1 MKAGGY
7 RIGASPHKTMTTT
20 LSILSIFGGA
30 MLILFGMKLAGEG
43 LQRAAGAKL
52 RNFLLTAT
60 DNRLKGVG
68 VGAAITALLQSSSAT
83 TVMLVGFVGSGLM
96 GLTQTMGV
104 ILGADIGTTI
114 TVQIIAFKVYDYA
127 IGLVGLGIVITFLDR
142 SGKWKDVGQALL
154 GFGLVFLALKILI
167 DTFEPVSQNPF
178 MREFLLGLSKDPFAG
193 IIISALLTALFQS
206 SAATLGIAL
215 TAAHSG
221 ILGIEA
227 AVPIVLGANIG
238 TTVTAIIS
246 SLGATVDAKRVAMA
260 HVLFKVV
267 GVLLVIPFLGFF
279 TTLVGHSSPDAARQV
294 ANAHTFFNI
303 GIAVLFLP
311 FTGPFTRFV
320 SALLP
325 QSFAPERFGPKYL
338 DPIVLTSPSLALVQ
352 ATRESLRSA
361 DIVQEMLV
369 RSIEVF
375 ENDNVSLL
383 EEIQERDDD
392 VDLLDR
398 EVKFFIIK
406 LSKESLSD
414 EQARREQEIM
424 LFSDNIENIGD
435 VIDKNLMELAKKKI
449 KGGLMFSKDG
459 MEEIKALHRKVLENF
474 QMGVAAFAGS
484 DNELARRL
492 VTHKQKLS
500 ELERDLR
507 QSHINRLY
515 KGHRESIDTSAIHLD
530 VLTNLK
536 RINSYITNVAYP
548 IMEREKE

>member
-1 MKAGGY
+1 M
-7 RIGASPHKTMTTT
+7 REPVTDMTDMTTT
-20 LSILSIFGGA
+20 ISILSLFGGA
-30 MLILFGMKLAGEG
+30 MLILFGMKLAGDG
-43 LQRAAGAKL
+43 LQRAVGARL

-104 ILGADIGTTI
+104 ILGADIGTTF

-127 IGLVGLGIVITFLDR
+127 IGLVGLGALITFLGRR
-142 SGKWKDVGQALL
+142 SRWKDAGQAIL
-154 GFGLVFLALKILI
+154 GFGFVFFALKILI
-167 DTFEPVSQNPF
+167 DTFEPVSHNPL
-178 MREFLLGLSKDPFAG
+178 MKDFLLGLSKDPFAG
-193 IIISALLTALFQS
+193 IIIAAVLTALFQS

-246 SLGATVDAKRVAMA
+246 SLGATVDAKRVAFA
-260 HVLFKVV
+260 HVLFKVI
-267 GVLLVIPFLGFF
+267 GVLLVLPFLDFF

-311 FTGPFTRFV
+311 FTGPFTRLV
-320 SALLP
+320 TTLLP
-325 QSFAPERFGPKYL
+325 PSLAPERFGPKYL
-338 DPIVLTSPSLALVQ
+338 DPIVLASPTLALVQ
-352 ATRESLRSA
+352 ATRETLRNA

-369 RSIEVF
+369 KSIEVF
-375 ENDNVSLL
+375 DNDSVSTL
-383 EEIQERDDD
+383 EGIQEMDDD
-392 VDLLDR
+392 VDILDR
-398 EVKFFIIK
+398 EVKLFIIK

-424 LFSDNIENIGD
+424 LFSDNLENIGD
-435 VIDKNLMELAKKKI
+435 VIDKNIMELAKKKI
-449 KGGLMFSKDG
+449 KGGLKFSKEG
-459 MEEIKALHRKVLENF
+459 MEEIRALHKKVIENY
-474 QMGVAAFAGS
+474 QMGVAAFTAS
-484 DNELARRL
+484 DHELARRL
-492 VTHKQKLS
+492 ITHKQKMT

-507 QSHINRLY
+507 QAHITRLY
-515 KGHRESIDTSAIHLD
+515 KGHKESIDTSAIHLD

-536 RINSYITNVAYP
+536 RINSYITNAAYP
-548 IMEREKE
+548 ILEQEKD

>member
-1 MKAGGY
+1 
-7 RIGASPHKTMTTT
+7 MTTT
-20 LSILSIFGGA
+20 LSILSIFGAA

-127 IGLVGLGIVITFLDR
+127 IGLVGLGIMISFLGR
-142 SGKWKDVGQALL
+142 SSRWKDVGQALL

-178 MREFLLGLSKDPFAG
+178 MKDFLLGLSKDPFAG

-246 SLGATVDAKRVAMA
+246 SLGGTVDARRVAMA
-260 HVLFKVV
+260 HVLFKVI
-267 GVLLVIPFLGFF
+267 GVLIVLPFLGFF
-279 TTLVGHSSPDAARQV
+279 TTLVGQSSPDAARQI

-303 GIAVLFLP
+303 GIAILFLP

-361 DIVQEMLV
+361 DIVQEMLS

-375 ENDNVSLL
+375 ENDNVALL

-435 VIDKNLMELAKKKI
+435 VIDKNLMELARKKI
-449 KGGLMFSKDG
+449 KGALSFSKDG
-459 MEEIKALHRKVLENF
+459 MEEIKVLHAKVLENF

-500 ELERDLR
+500 ELEKDLR
-507 QSHINRLY
+507 QAHINRLY
-515 KGHRESIDTSAIHLD
+515 QGHKESIDTSAIHLD

-548 IMEREKE
+548 ILEREKD

>member
-1 MKAGGY
+1 
-7 RIGASPHKTMTTT
+7 MTTT
-20 LSILSIFGGA
+20 LSILSLFGA
-30 MLILFGMKLAGEG
+30 SMLILFGMKLAGEG

-83 TVMLVGFVGSGLM
+83 TVMLVGFVGAGLM

-114 TVQIIAFKVYDYA
+114 TVQIIAFKVYDYS
-127 IGLVGLGIVITFLDR
+127 IGLVGLGIIISFLGR
-142 SGKWKDVGQALL
+142 SGRWKDVGQALL

-178 MREFLLGLSKDPFAG
+178 MKEFLLGLSKDPFAG
-193 IIISALLTALFQS
+193 IIIAAILTALFQS

-279 TTLVGHSSPDAARQV
+279 TTLVGNSSPDAARQV

-311 FTGPFTRFV
+311 FTGPFTKFV

-361 DIVQEMLV
+361 DIVHEMLS

-375 ENDNVSLL
+375 ENGNVALL

-500 ELERDLR
+500 ELEKDLR

-515 KGHRESIDTSAIHLD
+515 QGHKESIDTSAIHLD

-548 IMEREKE
+548 ILEREKE

>member
-1 MKAGGY
+1 
-7 RIGASPHKTMTTT
+7 MTTT
-20 LSILSIFGGA
+20 LSILSIFGAA

-127 IGLVGLGIVITFLDR
+127 IGLVGLGIMISFLGR
-142 SGKWKDVGQALL
+142 SSRWKDVGQALL

-178 MREFLLGLSKDPFAG
+178 MKDFLLGLSKDPFAG

-246 SLGATVDAKRVAMA
+246 SLGGTVDARRVAMA
-260 HVLFKVV
+260 HVLFKVI
-267 GVLLVIPFLGFF
+267 GVLIVLPFLGFF
-279 TTLVGHSSPDAARQV
+279 TTLVGQSSPDAARQV

-311 FTGPFTRFV
+311 FTGPFTRVV

-361 DIVQEMLV
+361 DIVQEMLS

-375 ENDNVSLL
+375 ENDNVALL

-435 VIDKNLMELAKKKI
+435 VIDKNLMELARKKI
-449 KGGLMFSKDG
+449 KGALSFSKDG
-459 MEEIKALHRKVLENF
+459 MEEIKVL
-474 QMGVAAFAGS
+474 
-484 DNELARRL
+484 
-492 VTHKQKLS
+492 
-500 ELERDLR
+500 
-507 QSHINRLY
+507 
-515 KGHRESIDTSAIHLD
+515 HLD

-548 IMEREKE
+548 ILEREKD

>member
-1 MKAGGY
+1 
-7 RIGASPHKTMTTT
+7 MTTT
-20 LSILSIFGGA
+20 LSILSLFGGV

-114 TVQIIAFKVYDYA
+114 TVQLIAFKVYDYS
-127 IGLVGLGIVITFLDR
+127 IGLVGLGLSISFLSR
-142 SGKWKDVGQALL
+142 SGRWKDIGQAIL
-154 GFGLVFLALKILI
+154 GFGFVFFALKILL

-178 MREFLLGLSKDPFAG
+178 MKDFLLGLSKDPFAG
-193 IIISALLTALFQS
+193 IIISAILTALFHS

-221 ILGIEA
+221 ILSIEA

-246 SLGATVDAKRVAMA
+246 SLGASVDAKRVAMA
-260 HVLFKVV
+260 HVLFKAA
-267 GVLLVIPFLGFF
+267 GVILVIPFLGPF
-279 TTLVGHSSPDAARQV
+279 TDLVHGSSPDAARQV

-303 GIAVLFLP
+303 GIAILFLP
-311 FTGPFTRFV
+311 FTGPFTRLV

-325 QSFAPERFGPKYL
+325 QSLAPERFGPKYL
-338 DPIVLTSPSLALVQ
+338 DPIVLTSPTLALVQ

-361 DIVQEMLV
+361 DVVQEMLNK
-369 RSIEVF
+369 SIEVL
-375 ENDNVSLL
+375 ENDDLSLL
-383 EEIQERDDD
+383 EYIQERDDD

-398 EVKFFIIK
+398 EVKLFLIK
-406 LSKESLSD
+406 LSRETLSE
-414 EQARREQEIM
+414 EQARRELEIM

-435 VIDKNLMELAKKKI
+435 VIDKNIMELARKKI
-449 KGGLMFSKDG
+449 KGGLKFSKDG
-459 MEEIKALHRKVLENF
+459 MEEIKSLHRKVLENY
-474 QMGVAAFAGS
+474 QMGVAAFTGS
-484 DNELARRL
+484 DTELARRL

-507 QSHINRLY
+507 QAHINRLY
-515 KGHRESIDTSAIHLD
+515 KGHKESIDTSAIHLD

-548 IMEREKE
+548 ILEREKD

>member
-1 MKAGGY
+1 
-7 RIGASPHKTMTTT
+7 
-20 LSILSIFGGA
+20 

-60 DNRLKGVG
+60 GNRFKGVG

-114 TVQIIAFKVYDYA
+114 TVQLLAFKVYDYA
-127 IGLVGLGIVITFLDR
+127 IGIVGLGIITAFLGR
-142 SGKWKDVGQALL
+142 SGRWKDIGQAIL
-154 GFGLVFLALKILI
+154 GFGFVFFALKLLI
-167 DTFEPVSQNPF
+167 DTFEPVSQNPL
-178 MREFLLGLSKDPFAG
+178 MKEFLLGFSKDPFAG

-221 ILGIEA
+221 ILSIEA

-238 TTVTAIIS
+238 TTVTAIVS

-260 HVLFKVV
+260 NVLFKVV
-267 GVLLVIPFLGFF
+267 GVLLVLPFLGFF
-279 TTLVGHSSPDAARQV
+279 TTLVGSSSPDAARQV

-311 FTGPFTRFV
+311 FTGPFTRLV

-338 DPIVLTSPSLALVQ
+338 DPIVLTSPTLALVQ

-361 DIVQEMLV
+361 DIVQEMLT

-375 ENDNVSLL
+375 ETDNIALL
-383 EEIQERDDD
+383 EDIQEMDDD

-406 LSKESLSD
+406 LSKETLSE

-449 KGGLMFSKDG
+449 KGGLSFSRDG
-459 MEEIKALHRKVLENF
+459 MEEIRALHKKVLENF
-474 QMGVAAFAGS
+474 QTGVAAFAGS
-484 DNELARRL
+484 DHELARRL

-500 ELERDLR
+500 ELEKDLR

-515 KGHRESIDTSAIHLD
+515 KGFKESIDTSAIHLD

-536 RINSYITNVAYP
+536 RINSYITNTAYP
-548 IMEREKE
+548 MLEREKD

>member
-1 MKAGGY
+1 
-7 RIGASPHKTMTTT
+7 
-20 LSILSIFGGA
+20 
-30 MLILFGMKLAGEG
+30 
-43 LQRAAGAKL
+43 
-52 RNFLLTAT
+52 
-60 DNRLKGVG
+60 
-68 VGAAITALLQSSSAT
+68 
-83 TVMLVGFVGSGLM
+83 
-96 GLTQTMGV
+96 
-104 ILGADIGTTI
+104 
-114 TVQIIAFKVYDYA
+114 
-127 IGLVGLGIVITFLDR
+127 
-142 SGKWKDVGQALL
+142 
-154 GFGLVFLALKILI
+154 
-167 DTFEPVSQNPF
+167 
-178 MREFLLGLSKDPFAG
+178 
-193 IIISALLTALFQS
+193 
-206 SAATLGIAL
+206 
-215 TAAHSG
+215 
-221 ILGIEA
+221 
-227 AVPIVLGANIG
+227 
-238 TTVTAIIS
+238 
-246 SLGATVDAKRVAMA
+246 
-260 HVLFKVV
+260 
-267 GVLLVIPFLGFF
+267 
-279 TTLVGHSSPDAARQV
+279 
-294 ANAHTFFNI
+294 
-303 GIAVLFLP
+303 VLFLP

-361 DIVQEMLV
+361 DIVQEMLT

-375 ENDNVSLL
+375 ENGNVALL

-449 KGGLMFSKDG
+449 KGGLLFSKDG

-500 ELERDLR
+500 ELEKDLR

-515 KGHRESIDTSAIHLD
+515 KGHRESVDTSAIHLD

-548 IMEREKE
+548 ILEREKD

>member
-1 MKAGGY
+1 MN
-7 RIGASPHKTMTTT
+7 TTI
-20 LSILSIFGGA
+20 SILSLFGGV
-30 MLILFGMKLAGEG
+30 MLILFGMKLAGDG

-60 DNRLKGVG
+60 GNRIKGVG

-127 IGLVGLGIVITFLDR
+127 IGVVGLGIITSFLGR
-142 SGKWKDVGQALL
+142 SGRWKDVGQAIL
-154 GFGLVFLALKILI
+154 GFGFVFFALKILI

-178 MREFLLGLSKDPFAG
+178 MKEFLLGLSKDPFAG

-238 TTVTAIIS
+238 TTVTAIVS

-260 HVLFKVV
+260 HVLFKVI
-267 GVLLVIPFLGFF
+267 GVLLVIPFLDLF
-279 TTLVGHSSPDAARQV
+279 TSLVGHSSPDAARQV

-303 GIAVLFLP
+303 GIAALFLP

-325 QSFAPERFGPKYL
+325 PSFAPERFGPKYL
-338 DPIVLTSPSLALVQ
+338 DPIVLTSPTLALVQ

-361 DIVQEMLV
+361 DIVQEMLT

-375 ENDNVSLL
+375 ENDNVALL

-398 EVKFFIIK
+398 EVKLFIIK
-406 LSKESLSD
+406 LSRETLSD

-435 VIDKNLMELAKKKI
+435 VIDKNLMELARKKI
-449 KGGLMFSKDG
+449 KGGLTFSKDG
-459 MEEIKALHRKVLENF
+459 MEEIKALHRKVLENY

-500 ELERDLR
+500 EMERDLR
-507 QSHINRLY
+507 QAHITRLY
-515 KGHRESIDTSAIHLD
+515 KGHKESIDTSAIHLD

>member
-1 MKAGGY
+1 
-7 RIGASPHKTMTTT
+7 MTATV
-20 LSILSIFGGA
+20 SILSLFGGVA
-30 MLILFGMKLAGEG
+30 LILFGMKLAGDG

-52 RNFLLTAT
+52 RAFLLPAT

-127 IGLVGLGIVITFLDR
+127 IGLVGLGIVISFLGR
-142 SGKWKDVGQALL
+142 SGKWKDAGQAIL
-154 GFGLVFLALKILI
+154 GFGLVFFALKILI
-167 DTFEPVSQNPF
+167 GTFEPVSQNPF
-178 MREFLLGLSKDPFAG
+178 MKEFLLGLSKDPFAG

-238 TTVTAIIS
+238 TTVTAIVS

-260 HVLFKVV
+260 HVLFKVI

-361 DIVQEMLV
+361 DIVQEMLT

-375 ENDNVSLL
+375 ENGNVALL

-449 KGGLMFSKDG
+449 KGGLLFSKDG

-500 ELERDLR
+500 ELEKDLR

-515 KGHRESIDTSAIHLD
+515 KGHRESVDTSAIHLD

-548 IMEREKE
+548 ILEREKD